1 MAAVAAYA
9 RRLREE
15 QAGSAGKA
23 AFISLGFALGEAFQF
38 DWSTEYAL
46 VVEFRRNLT
55 HGGCGKKLGLV

>member
-23 AFISLGFALGEAFQF
+23 AFISLGFALGEAF
-38 DWSTEYAL
+38 
-46 VVEFRRNLT
+46 
-55 HGGCGKKLGLV
+55 